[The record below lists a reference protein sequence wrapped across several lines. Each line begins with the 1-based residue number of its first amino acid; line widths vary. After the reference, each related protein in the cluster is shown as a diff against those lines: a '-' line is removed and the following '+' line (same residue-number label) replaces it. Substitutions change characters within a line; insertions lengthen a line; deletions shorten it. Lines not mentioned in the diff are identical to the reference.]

1 LANYKG
7 EINMDFIEF
16 LKNLA
21 QTLTKWF
28 MEAPISNTVII
39 GLIIFTI
46 FIVVKTYREGYF

>member
-1 LANYKG
+1 
-7 EINMDFIEF
+7 MDFIEF

-46 FIVVKTYREGYF
+46 FIAVKTYREGYF

>member
-1 LANYKG
+1 
-7 EINMDFIEF
+7 MDFIEF